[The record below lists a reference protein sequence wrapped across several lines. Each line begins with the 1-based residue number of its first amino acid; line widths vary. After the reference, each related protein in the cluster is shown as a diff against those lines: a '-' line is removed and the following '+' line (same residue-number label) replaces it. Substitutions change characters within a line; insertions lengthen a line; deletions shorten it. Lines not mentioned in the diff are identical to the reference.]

1 MKREFKAK
9 AGESEFNC
17 KIEGTKEE
25 IKEFEEEIQK

>member
-1 MKREFKAK
+1 MKEKFKAK